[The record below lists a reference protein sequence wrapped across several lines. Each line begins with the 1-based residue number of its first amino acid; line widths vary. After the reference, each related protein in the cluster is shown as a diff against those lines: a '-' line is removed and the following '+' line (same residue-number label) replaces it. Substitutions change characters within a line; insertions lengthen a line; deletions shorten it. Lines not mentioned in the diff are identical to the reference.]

1 MSAAPG
7 RSEASSQ
14 RERVMVTRDVAVTC
28 VPDGRPAE
36 LPAGTLVQITQ
47 ALGSSFTLLVDGQL
61 MRLAGADAD
70 AIGKPVPLVPVLP
83 DVAGSAGLRGQVWQT
98 LKTCY
103 DPEIPVDIVELGLI
117 YACDVLPM
125 DDSDDFRVSIEMT
138 LTAPGC
144 GMGDLLV
151 EEIHEKLLALPR
163 VAQVDLDFVFDPP
176 WDRSRMSEAAMLSLG
191 L

>member
-1 MSAAPG
+1 MSA
-7 RSEASSQ
+7 R
-14 RERVMVTRDVAVTC
+14 RERVIVRRNVEVAC
-28 VPDGRPAE
+28 VPDGTPAE

-47 ALGSSFTLLVDGQL
+47 ALGASFTLLVDGQL

-70 AIGKPVPLVPVLP
+70 AIGKPVPVAPVVVQAEGP
-83 DVAGSAGLRGQVWQT
+83 EGVRAQVWQT

-125 DDSDDFRVSIEMT
+125 DGGEFRVLIKMT

-144 GMGDLLV
+144 GMGDMLV
-151 EEIHEKLLALPR
+151 DEIHEKLLALPR
-163 VAQVDLDFVFDPP
+163 VAEVDL
-176 WDRSRMSEAAMLSLG
+176 
-191 L
+191 

>member
-61 MRLAGADAD
+61 MRLAGADAV

-83 DVAGSAGLRGQVWQT
+83 DVAGSAGLRG
-98 LKTCY
+98 
-103 DPEIPVDIVELGLI
+103 
-117 YACDVLPM
+117 
-125 DDSDDFRVSIEMT
+125 
-138 LTAPGC
+138 
-144 GMGDLLV
+144 
-151 EEIHEKLLALPR
+151 
-163 VAQVDLDFVFDPP
+163 
-176 WDRSRMSEAAMLSLG
+176 
-191 L
+191 